1 MPGLNRF
8 PAAQDWLG
16 KQTDLMRPEA
26 MIKEAVC
33 AGLMLLLASARAEAQ
48 GLRGAGAASN
58 AAADTWIFS
67 ETQSPLDYAPVT
79 IASAWSN
86 ADAEGRA
93 MQLSIQCRRGRTDL
107 VILSP
112 ALTDRVEQ
120 ARVSYAVD
128 RGAAHPARLQSRAR
142 RHRHRHQGRRC
153 AAADQPAARAARSR
167 SMSPNRR
174 ASPLDGHYALPAFS
188 TVLNR
193 LAAPCKWS
201 LRNP

>member
-1 MPGLNRF
+1 
-8 PAAQDWLG
+8 
-16 KQTDLMRPEA
+16 
-26 MIKEAVC
+26 MITQAVC

-48 GLRGAGAASN
+48 GSGAGAAS
-58 AAADTWIFS
+58 AAADTWVFS

-107 VILSP
+107 IILGP
-112 ALTDRVEQ
+112 ALADRVEQ
-120 ARVSYAVD
+120 ARVSYAVNQAQPIPLASSLAPAGTGIAIKGD
-128 RGAAHPARLQSRAR
+128 VVRLLTSLPPRGEVAFHVAQP
-142 RHRHRHQGRRC
+142 QGV
-153 AAADQPAARAARSR
+153 A
-167 SMSPNRR
+167 
-174 ASPLDGHYALPAFS
+174 LDGHYALPAFS